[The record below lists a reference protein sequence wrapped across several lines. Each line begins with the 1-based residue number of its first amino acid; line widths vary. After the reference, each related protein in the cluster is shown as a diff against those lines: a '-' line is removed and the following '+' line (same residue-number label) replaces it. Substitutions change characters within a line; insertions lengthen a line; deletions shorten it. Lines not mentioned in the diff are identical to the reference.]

1 MNEQE
6 FAELS
11 AASALGAL
19 DAEQQQAFDLALT
32 MHPEWRG
39 IAERDLETAAAL
51 ADYAPEVE
59 PPAELRHHILTRVAL
74 APQTDALPL
83 GVVPPPSTAAIQT
96 QSRTRWMRSMFALA
110 ASFVLL
116 VALGFTAV
124 SINDWVNR
132 PPEVVAL
139 QEVQSAPDAQSATAQ
154 IEGGGESTLYWADSV
169 GKAVIVSDGLPQI
182 ADDQSYELWFVRGDE
197 SPIPAG
203 AFAASGQRT
212 ETWILDGEMEPGDTI
227 AITIEPAGGSPTG
240 EPTSDAVVAIPT

>member
-6 FAELS
+6 FAEMS

-19 DAEQQQAFDLALT
+19 DAEQQQAFDLALA
-32 MHPEWRG
+32 MHPDWRG
-39 IAERDLETAAAL
+39 IAERDVETAAAL

-59 PPAELRHHILTRVAL
+59 PPAELRHHILTRIEL

-83 GVVPPPSTAAIQT
+83 GVVPSPSTGAIQT

-116 VALGFTAV
+116 VALGFAAV
-124 SINDWVNR
+124 SVNDWINR

-139 QEVQSAPDAQSATAQ
+139 QEVQSAPDAQSATAE
-154 IEGGGESTLYWADSV
+154 IEGGGISTVYWADSV

-182 ADDQSYELWFVRGDE
+182 ADDQSYELWFVRGE
-197 SPIPAG
+197 ASPIPAG
-203 AFAASGQRT
+203 AFSASGERT

-227 AITIEPAGGSPTG
+227 AITIEPEGGAPDGVPTG
-240 EPTSDAVVAIPT
+240 DAIVAIPT

>member
-1 MNEQE
+1 MNEQQ

-51 ADYAPEVE
+51 ADYAPEVD
-59 PPAELRHHILTRVAL
+59 PPAELRHHILTRIAL
-74 APQTDALPL
+74 APQTDA
-83 GVVPPPSTAAIQT
+83 VPIGATPAPSTGAIQT

-154 IEGGGESTLYWADSV
+154 IEGGGESTVYWADSV

-240 EPTSDAVVAIPT
+240 EPTSDAVVAIAT